1 MIGNR
6 HNLHSNQAVMESVD
20 QQLRTSQPPEV
31 RETYRRLCAQ
41 GYSDQDARQLIA
53 TVMANE
59 SFMIQVHHD
68 AFDRARYV
76 AMLRNLPRI
85 PLCERSAL
93 GRMTADATA

>member
-1 MIGNR
+1 MD
-6 HNLHSNQAVMESVD
+6 SVD
-20 QQLRTSQPPEV
+20 MQLRTSQPPEV
-31 RETYRRLCAQ
+31 QETYRRLCAQ

-68 AFDRARYV
+68 TFDRARYV

-85 PLCERSAL
+85 PFAELKSSRGIAL
-93 GRMTADATA
+93 EAVH